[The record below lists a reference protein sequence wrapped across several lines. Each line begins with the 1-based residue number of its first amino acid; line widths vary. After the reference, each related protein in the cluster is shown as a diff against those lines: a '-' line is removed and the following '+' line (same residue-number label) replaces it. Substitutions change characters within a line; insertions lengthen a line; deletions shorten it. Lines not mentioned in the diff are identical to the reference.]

1 MDLEFCLFTV
11 VNILGANTQHA
22 LNVTNNTIYMI
33 WFQVGHQWSHT
44 PQHEMCGDNSQD
56 TWYFVKTKK
65 ACIQLGLAMIIEF
78 KSLIE
83 VWMNSIL
90 LGCNVT
96 MVMGETKGFGA
107 MYGCWAYYILPNEQG
122 QKICKYKSIGVSLA
136 TSSPLQWKVIG
147 WSFLF
152 HIDKF

>member
-1 MDLEFCLFTV
+1 MWP
-11 VNILGANTQHA
+11 ITQ
-22 LNVTNNTIYMI
+22 Y
-33 WFQVGHQWSHT
+33 
-44 PQHEMCGDNSQD
+44 
-56 TWYFVKTKK
+56 TWYDFKLGTNEVIHLNMKCVVTIVKTHDIMLKTNK
-65 ACIQLGLAMIIEF
+65 ACIQLGLAMIIGF
-78 KSLIE
+78 KRLIE

-96 MVMGETKGFGA
+96 MGMGETKGFGA